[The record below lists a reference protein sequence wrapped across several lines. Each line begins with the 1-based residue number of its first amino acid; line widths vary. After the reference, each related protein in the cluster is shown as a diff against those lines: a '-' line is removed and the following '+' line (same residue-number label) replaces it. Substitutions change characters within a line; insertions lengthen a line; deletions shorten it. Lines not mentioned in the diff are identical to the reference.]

1 MNFLS
6 FILYYQKNEAM
17 KAKTIKYS
25 IQNPCDESW
34 NKMQPEAT
42 GRFCGSCEK
51 SVIDFTG
58 MSDFSIVNYLES
70 HKNEKVCGRFTKPQL
85 DRVYQLNTPV
95 FAPSFDLRAVV
106 LGLALTTF
114 SAVHSFAQTEPQEPI
129 KIDTTIQVSP
139 PVVGTVQEVSPID
152 IEPFVV
158 GKVAPRYDHSKEKKA
173 SGILTTSTQNFKG
186 ITIQLKDSEGKIL
199 KTTQPDSKGRFA
211 FDLDWKLNPAFIE
224 VSGKNYKQTTL
235 YFNYLHSITDMKIEM
250 REQVEMIRGEVLQGD
265 VKATEDSLDEQIL
278 QKIEIGNVSIQEEE
292 K

>member
-1 MNFLS
+1 
-6 FILYYQKNEAM
+6 M
-17 KAKTIKYS
+17 KAKAIKYS

-34 NKMQPEAT
+34 NKMKPEVT
-42 GRFCGSCEK
+42 GRFCESCEK

-85 DRVYQLNTPV
+85 DCVYQLNTPV

-114 SAVHSFAQTEPQEPI
+114 SAVHSFAQTELQEPI
-129 KIDTTIQVSP
+129 RIDTTIQVVP
-139 PVVGTVQEVSPID
+139 PLVVGTVQEVNPIEV
-152 IEPFVV
+152 EPFIV
-158 GKVAPRYDHSKEKKA
+158 GKVAPSYDHSKENKA
-173 SGILTTSTQNFKG
+173 SGVLSTSTKSFKG
-186 ITIQLKDSEGKIL
+186 ITVQLKDKKGNVL

-224 VSGKNYKQTTL
+224 VSGKNYEQTTL
-235 YFNYLHSITDMKIEM
+235 YFNYLRSITDMKIEM

-278 QKIEIGNVSIQEEE
+278 QKIEIGNVIIQEEE

>member
-1 MNFLS
+1 
-6 FILYYQKNEAM
+6 M
-17 KAKTIKYS
+17 KAKAIKYS

-34 NKMQPEAT
+34 NKMVPETT

-129 KIDTTIQVSP
+129 KIDTTIHVP
-139 PVVGTVQEVSPID
+139 PIVVGTIQEVNPLD
-152 IEPFVV
+152 VEPLVV
-158 GKVAPRYDHSKEKKA
+158 GKVAARYDHSKEKKT
-173 SGILTTSTQNFKG
+173 SGVLTTSNKNFKG
-186 ITIQLKDSEGKIL
+186 ITIRLMDSEGKIL
-199 KTTQPDSKGRFA
+199 KTTQPDSKGYFA

-224 VSGKNYKQTTL
+224 VSGGNYEQTTL
-235 YFNYLHSITDMKIEM
+235 SFNYMRSIVDLKIQLLD
-250 REQVEMIRGEVLQGD
+250 RVEMIRGEVLQGD
-265 VKATEDSLDEQIL
+265 VNATEE
-278 QKIEIGNVSIQEEE
+278 
-292 K
+292 